1 MAKKEVQAKKPVPG
15 AWLLKQLL
23 LAFVIVAL
31 LVTGAYFL
39 LTVVT
44 MHGEEISVPDFSNLT
59 EVEASELASLNNMR
73 VEVTD
78 SVFVKRMRRGT
89 VYRQNPSPG
98 SKVKK
103 GRRIL
108 LTINAVNPK
117 EITMP
122 DLVGH
127 SMRQAKAELLS
138 RGLILGKLIYV
149 HDIATNNVLRQ
160 LHGNREVEPGSMIE
174 SESVIDLVVGLNSM
188 DETTYVPYLP
198 GLKYLSAVE
207 AVHDHSLN
215 IGNVT
220 FDDTV
225 KDYEDSLNAVVF
237 DQLPMPSDTIAVKM
251 GDQVDICLT
260 LDHSKI
266 PVMPVKDEADS
277 LDVEMQ

>member
-59 EVEASELASLNNMR
+59 EVEASELASLNSMR

-89 VYRQNPSPG
+89 VYRQNPSLG

-277 LDVEMQ
+277 LDVGMQ